1 MIKVKDKN
9 ILEKVNVKFIK
20 IKHKKKEYIII
31 LRKYIMDMIKK
42 NIKTFFFRIKYRFLR
57 NTL

>member
-9 ILEKVNVKFIK
+9 ILEKVNVKFIN
-20 IKHKKKEYIII
+20 IKNKKKEYIII

-42 NIKTFFFRIKYRFLR
+42 NIKTFF
-57 NTL
+57 